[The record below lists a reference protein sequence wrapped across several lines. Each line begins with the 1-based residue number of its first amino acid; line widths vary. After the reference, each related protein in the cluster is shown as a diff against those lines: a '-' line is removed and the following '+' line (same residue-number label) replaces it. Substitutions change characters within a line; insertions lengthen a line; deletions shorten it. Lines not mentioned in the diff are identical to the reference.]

1 MSLLQPNRQPVSLTR
16 RLLSPAAVVSFAVAG
31 AFIFFLVAGLDIDLD
46 TTWDSLKSSD
56 LILFVGAILVHYT
69 TFLFRG
75 ARWKL
80 LLENAQT
87 SDEPHK
93 PGVLHCGHLLLL
105 GWFVNSITW
114 FRLGDAFR
122 AYAYS
127 EDTGSGFPHTIGTI
141 LAERFLDM
149 ILVLALL
156 LLATAILV
164 VTGAGTSWVFVGL
177 AALMAA
183 LIGGILAGMGFF
195 RERLLKILPNK
206 LQGHYRRFNDGA
218 MGSFGR
224 LHLATALGLLGWASE
239 MGRLMLVTEALD
251 LPLGVPLVIFVTLAN
266 AMLTLAPITPGGLG
280 AVEWGVT
287 GLLLLGDNISTET
300 AAFSV
305 VALDRSIS
313 WLSVIG
319 VGACAFIGRE
329 LWKRRRNAAAAS
341 TPPES
346 EQVSA
351 DTS

>member
-1 MSLLQPNRQPVSLTR
+1 MPLFQPNHQPVSLTR
-16 RLLSPAAVVSFAVAG
+16 RLLSPAALVSFAVAG
-31 AFIFFLVAGLDIDLD
+31 AFILFLVTRFDIDLD

-56 LILFVGAILVHYT
+56 LVLFVGAIAVHYT

-80 LLENAQT
+80 LLENAQ
-87 SDEPHK
+87 SSENPQK
-93 PGVLHCGHLLLL
+93 PAALHCGLLLLL
-105 GWFVNSITW
+105 GWFVNSVTW

-122 AYAYS
+122 AHAYS

-141 LAERFLDM
+141 VAERFLDM

-164 VTGAGTSWVFVGL
+164 ATGTGTSWVFVGL
-177 AALMAA
+177 AGLMAA
-183 LIGGILAGMGFF
+183 LIGGILASMGFF
-195 RERLLKILPNK
+195 RERLLNILPSR
-206 LQGHYRRFNDGA
+206 LQGPYRLFNDGTMA
-218 MGSFGR
+218 SFGR

-287 GLLLLGDNISTET
+287 SLLLLGDNISTET

-313 WLSVIG
+313 WLSVIA
-319 VGACAFIGRE
+319 VGGCAFIGRE
-329 LWKRRRNAAAAS
+329 LWKRRRNASSAS
-341 TPPES
+341 VES